1 MKKIMILGA
10 GVLQLPAIICARE
23 MGLTVIAVDM
33 DPAAVGFRYADIC
46 LPISTIDIPK
56 AVEAAEKYR
65 IDAVITLASD
75 MPMRT
80 VAAVAEKLGLPG
92 IDTETAIK
100 ATDKIEMRRCLK
112 AHNVPVPDFYE
123 ADSYESFEHAIR
135 NFSSEFIV
143 KPADNSGSKG
153 VYLVKDRFDKAEA
166 DNAYYFSKKYS
177 RSGKIIVE
185 EYMKG
190 FEVSVEAF
198 SIGKKVNILQIT
210 DKLTTGAPHFVE
222 MGHSQPTQLPYNRV
236 AQIKKITEDAVTAI
250 GIKDCPS
257 HTEIMITDEGPKIV
271 ELGARLGGD
280 CITTHLVPL
289 STGIDMVKGLIKTAL
304 GETPDILPRFS
315 KGSAIRYLHSKRGIL
330 RRVDGTEAAMSS
342 KGIKEVQIVKN
353 EGAQI
358 EDISASG
365 DRIGFVISQDND
377 AAAAVK
383 DCEEAMK
390 KITVVID

>member
-33 DPAAVGFRYADIC
+33 DPAAVGFSYADIC
-46 LPISTIDIPK
+46 VPVSTIDIPRV
-56 AVEAAEKYR
+56 VEAAEKHR

-75 MPMRT
+75 MPMRA
-80 VAAVAEKLGLPG
+80 VAAVAERLGLPG

-100 ATDKIEMRRCLK
+100 ATDKIQMRRCLK
-112 AHNVPVPDFYE
+112 EHNVPVPDFYDV
-123 ADSYESFEHAIR
+123 DSYESFEFAIR
-135 NFSSEFIV
+135 NFDGEFIV

-153 VYLVKDRFDKAEA
+153 VCLVSSRSNKAEA

-185 EYMKG
+185 EYMRG

-198 SIGKKVNILQIT
+198 SVGERVNVVQIT

-222 MGHSQPTQLPYNRV
+222 MGHSQPTRLSYKTV
-236 AQIKKITEDAVTAI
+236 GQIKKITADAVAAI
-250 GIKDCPS
+250 GIRDCPS

-289 STGIDMVKGLIKTAL
+289 STGINMVKGLIKTAL
-304 GETPDILPRFS
+304 GETPDIKPEFS
-315 KGSAIRYLHSKRGIL
+315 KGAAIRYLHSKSGVL
-330 RRVDGTEAAMSS
+330 RSIDGVEAALSS
-342 KGIKEVQIVKN
+342 KGIKEVQIVKKA
-353 EGAQI
+353 GTQI
-358 EDISASG
+358 GDISASG
-365 DRIGFVISQDND
+365 DRIGFVISQDEN
-377 AAAAVK
+377 AGEAVK